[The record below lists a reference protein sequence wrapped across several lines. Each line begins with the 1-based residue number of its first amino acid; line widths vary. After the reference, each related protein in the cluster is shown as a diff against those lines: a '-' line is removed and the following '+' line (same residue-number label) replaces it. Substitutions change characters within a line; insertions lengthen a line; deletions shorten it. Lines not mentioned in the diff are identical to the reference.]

1 MMIVICNDWVFKL
14 LSSTLC
20 FLPCSAAP
28 LAVDV
33 GAKHGLSALQV
44 QEDFSYGFIEQL
56 NRTRAAEKVRRP
68 HTIASPVFL
77 WTPCPADQLKA

>member
-1 MMIVICNDWVFKL
+1 MIIVICKL
-14 LSSTLC
+14 GVQAAHC

-56 NRTRAAEKVRRP
+56 NRTRAAEKVMRP
-68 HTIASPVFL
+68 HSIASPVLFL